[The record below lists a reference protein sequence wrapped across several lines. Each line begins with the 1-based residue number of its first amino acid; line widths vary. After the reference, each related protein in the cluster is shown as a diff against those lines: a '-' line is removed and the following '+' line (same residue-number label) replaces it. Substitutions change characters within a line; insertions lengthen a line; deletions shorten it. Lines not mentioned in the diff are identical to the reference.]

1 MTAAVDRSSRDRLDL
16 RAGLAYI
23 VRTETAWP
31 APPRAAQPV
40 AFRHVAPARA
50 RATLTVLAAVTGAT
64 GLAFMGWLL
73 LPNHVPGR
81 GVLGF
86 GEWELTVS
94 RVSLCLVI
102 ALELIRLTQ
111 NVAVWIFALKAKDP
125 VPMAPPVD
133 LRVALLTTIPP
144 SPERIDA
151 VERALRGLK
160 DIVYRGPV
168 DIWIVD
174 DGADPTVAAMTE
186 RLGFEYISGHES
198 WRADHEHR
206 YDVVARIDPD
216 HVPMPSFLE
225 STLGYFDDPDVAFV
239 VARLLVGTNHLY
251 RPAAWRQTGTD
262 PDPVTAVHTTTN
274 PRTGRHWK
282 GVYAPDVTTV
292 GEGWMSW
299 ADYLDQHRHS
309 PYEGW
314 EILRTPGPDTPAR
327 LLPRRAAFYGLVRR
341 LRRNLA
347 ATLLA
352 SQIAAATYLVFGI
365 TSIEMNSLAW
375 LTLWGVNMGSWFVL
389 WLWLRGFRTAGDQET
404 GDTWSAASPM
414 PAAADPARAAT

>member
-1 MTAAVDRSSRDRLDL
+1 M
-16 RAGLAYI
+16 
-23 VRTETAWP
+23 
-31 APPRAAQPV
+31 
-40 AFRHVAPARA
+40 
-50 RATLTVLAAVTGAT
+50 
-64 GLAFMGWLL
+64 
-73 LPNHVPGR
+73 
-81 GVLGF
+81 
-86 GEWELTVS
+86 
-94 RVSLCLVI
+94 
-102 ALELIRLTQ
+102 ELIRLTQ

-292 GEGWMSW
+292 GEGWHPGPP
-299 ADYLDQHRHS
+299 AAPAGRVLRPRATPPPKPGGHS
-309 PYEGW
+309 PGQPDRRSQLPG
-314 EILRTPGPDTPAR
+314 LRHHLDRDEQPGVADAVGREHGELVRALAVAAR
-327 LLPRRAAFYGLVRR
+327 LPDRRRPGDRRHLVRR
-341 LRRNLA
+341 
-347 ATLLA
+347 
-352 SQIAAATYLVFGI
+352 F
-365 TSIEMNSLAW
+365 
-375 LTLWGVNMGSWFVL
+375 
-389 WLWLRGFRTAGDQET
+389 
-404 GDTWSAASPM
+404 
-414 PAAADPARAAT
+414 ADARSG